1 MSEKEKKMPDKAE
14 DTKLYTTAEIMLA
27 TGLQRGTITNRVV
40 RLGFKR
46 NGTGY
51 TAEQIFKIVTVP
63 LQIHRKSE
71 ENAMEL
77 RERLN
82 SMIAES
88 NLPIGIVQNGSG
100 EWTMEIRNG
109 GDTR

>member
-1 MSEKEKKMPDKAE
+1 MTDE
-14 DTKLYTTAEIMLA
+14 KLYTTAEIMLA
-27 TGLQRGTITNRVV
+27 TGLQRGTITNRAV

-51 TAEQIFKIVTVP
+51 TSEQIFKIVTVP

-71 ENAMEL
+71 ENALEL

-82 SMIAES
+82 EMIAE
-88 NLPIGIVQNGSG
+88 NNIPMGIVRNRDGQWALEVKSGS
-100 EWTMEIRNG
+100 
-109 GDTR
+109 DKK

>member
-1 MSEKEKKMPDKAE
+1 MSE
-14 DTKLYTTAEIMLA
+14 KLYTTAEIMLA
-27 TGLQRGTITNRVV
+27 TGLQRGTITNRAV

-51 TAEQIFKIVTVP
+51 TAEQIFQIVTVP

-71 ENAMEL
+71 ENALEL

-82 SMIAES
+82 EMIAE
-88 NLPIGIVQNGSG
+88 NNIPMWIVQDRNGQ
-100 EWTMEIRNG
+100 WTMEVRKVV
-109 GDTR
+109 DTK

>member
-1 MSEKEKKMPDKAE
+1 MGE
-14 DTKLYTTAEIMLA
+14 KLYTTAEIMLA
-27 TGLQRGTITNRVV
+27 TGLQRGTITNRAA

-46 NGTGY
+46 SGTGY

-71 ENAMEL
+71 ENALEL

-82 SMIAES
+82 EMIAE
-88 NLPIGIVQNGSG
+88 NNIPMGIV
-100 EWTMEIRNG
+100 RNRDG
-109 GDTR
+109 QWALEVRKGVDTT

>member
-1 MSEKEKKMPDKAE
+1 MSE
-14 DTKLYTTAEIMLA
+14 KLYTTAEIMLA
-27 TGLQRGTITNRVV
+27 TGLQRGTITSRAL

-51 TAEQIFKIVTVP
+51 TADQIFRIVTVP

-71 ENAMEL
+71 ENALEL

-82 SMIAES
+82 EMIAE
-88 NLPIGIVQNGSG
+88 NNIPMGIV
-100 EWTMEIRNG
+100 RNRDGQWALEVRSG
-109 GDTR
+109 GDKK